1 MRHLK
6 WLALALVLAVPGGK
20 PATAA
25 MAAPISGPAIEQAG
39 SPNLIEAAV
48 RCGPRAHYIRG
59 HRARNHQ
66 WIKGR
71 CVRDRRR

>member
-1 MRHLK
+1 MRKLK
-6 WLALALVLAVPGGK
+6 WLALALFL
-20 PATAA
+20 
-25 MAAPISGPAIEQAG
+25 AAPIGAPTAV
-39 SPNLIEAAV
+39 EAATPSLGLEMTRNAPDV
-48 RCGPRAHYIRG
+48 IDVAVHCGPRAHYVRG